1 MQKLRQ
7 TIESIIPEAEQGI
20 SYGQRVLTVMFLQ
33 KLKLA
38 AALLFPVVLVGG
50 AVMLTSASPG
60 TDKTAESRLQGRAE
74 GGPDKPGA
82 APVDAIFRASDP
94 VDRALRDALSPAL
107 ATADP
112 YRLTFALIGLAKAR
126 TPRATTMRRLG
137 HSASPTRLP
146 AP

>member
-1 MQKLRQ
+1 M
-7 TIESIIPEAEQGI
+7 
-20 SYGQRVLTVMFLQ
+20 
-33 KLKLA
+33 LA
-38 AALLFPVVLVGG
+38 
-50 AVMLTSASPG
+50 SASSGPA
-60 TDKTAESRLQGRAE
+60 KTAESRLEGRAE
-74 GGPDKPGA
+74 SPPDKPAA
-82 APVDAIFRASDP
+82 APFDAMFRASDP

-126 TPRATTMRRLG
+126 NAAGDHDAALG